1 MLQNRTYHLCF
12 SDRKLSF
19 FTHLWMKS
27 YKPCP
32 FTMRNAADNV
42 HDCVVVSI
50 KDVNG
55 EMLEFIAKALQATEA
70 KVVVR

>member
-1 MLQNRTYHLCF
+1 
-12 SDRKLSF
+12 
-19 FTHLWMKS
+19 
-27 YKPCP
+27 
-32 FTMRNAADNV
+32 MRNAADNV